1 MLSLIKG
8 LVETIGLVINLLI
21 HLVQTIVI
29 FIGSIPS
36 IITYLVSLLTV
47 IPSFALSYAVIGI
60 SLTVMIL
67 IISKQ
72 QAG

>member
-1 MLSLIKG
+1 MISLIKG
-8 LVETIGLVINLLI
+8 LIETIGLVVNLII

-36 IITYLVSLLTV
+36 IITYLISLLTL

-60 SLTVMIL
+60 SLTVMII
-67 IISKQ
+67 IISRQ